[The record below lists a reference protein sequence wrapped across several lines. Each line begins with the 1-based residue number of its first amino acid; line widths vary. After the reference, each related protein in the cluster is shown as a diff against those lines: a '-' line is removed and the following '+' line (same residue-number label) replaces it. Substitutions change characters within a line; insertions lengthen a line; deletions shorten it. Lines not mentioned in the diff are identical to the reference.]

1 MTCQDCIHCTN
12 NKCEVWERPNPRIM
26 CDHFDNN
33 DGSYHDGHWHCHRCG
48 KVVEVAGLCYECEM
62 DLYGM
67 RPPTK
72 EERESVNKYIDSISV
87 ETGITI
93 DDSWES
99 VSK

>member
-1 MTCQDCIHCTN
+1 MY
-12 NKCEVWERPNPRIM
+12 
-26 CDHFDNN
+26 N
-33 DGSYHDGHWHCHRCG
+33 DGSYHDGAWHCHRCG
-48 KVVEVAGLCYECEM
+48 KIVEVAGLCYECEM

>member
-33 DGSYHDGHWHCHRCG
+33 DGSFYDGHWHCHRCG
-48 KVVEVAGLCYECEM
+48 KIVEVAGLCYECDKWLM
-62 DLYGM
+62 DN
-67 RPPTK
+67 P
-72 EERESVNKYIDSISV
+72 ID
-87 ETGITI
+87 E
-93 DDSWES
+93 SWES

>member
-26 CDHFDNN
+26 CDHFVNN

-67 RPPTK
+67 RHFTP
-72 EERESVNKYIDSISV
+72 EEQEIKRKAYERDSVVLNP
-87 ETGITI
+87 I